1 MSLEHWLHLKD
12 NKFHSRYK
20 IVASLI
26 DTTDMK
32 ILDLDCGEPDF
43 SKYTKHKEYVC
54 NDVFPINNPD
64 VHFKQVSD
72 TEIDEPSDLLVMF
85 GYGCGEFT
93 GVEQESKTAMEAIV
107 RNSKHK
113 PKYVVVETATKFFEA
128 YNILNEFKNKLNGY
142 ELEYHI
148 KLDVS
153 LPDNHYHNK
162 REIIIFKYK

>member
-1 MSLEHWLHLKD
+1 MSLEHWEHLK
-12 NKFHSRYK
+12 NEKFHTRYK

-54 NDVFPINNPD
+54 NDLYPINNNN
-64 VHFKQVSD
+64 VIFKQVADS
-72 TEIDEPSDLLVMF
+72 EIDEPSDLLVMF

-93 GVEQESKTAMEAIV
+93 GVPQESKTAMEAII

-113 PKYVVVETATKFFEA
+113 PRYIVIEAATKFFEA
-128 YNILNEFKNKLNGY
+128 YNILEEFKNKLTDY
-142 ELEYHI
+142 KLEHHI
-148 KLDVS
+148 KLDVC

-162 REIIIFKYK
+162 REIIIFKII